1 MSDRLASDV
10 RAFVLALTLRGT
22 HMADDQPLGTA
33 QARPS
38 GTTYWNEAP
47 APDVEIPT
55 RIGETAGSTKPV
67 GREVSLR
74 AFLSISVAIT
84 GVLENDLPARIEQTL
99 PTGEKQP
106 LYEIFYDRVRAAYP
120 TELVRLLQLWVR
132 LDPSQPDAASK
143 LAAELGKTGDAA
155 LALRLAA
162 RQIAKIWFLS
172 TIDDPQAAL
181 DKEKGTSRSQLGGG
195 LGQYQLAVIF
205 PLIGAPVSGYSN
217 LPHGYWSEQPASFF
231 K

>member
-1 MSDRLASDV
+1 
-10 RAFVLALTLRGT
+10 
-22 HMADDQPLGTA
+22 MADDRPLGTA
-33 QARPS
+33 QDHPSETAR
-38 GTTYWNEAP
+38 WNEAP
-47 APDVEIPT
+47 PPDVDIPT

-67 GREVSLR
+67 GREASLR
-74 AFLSISVAIT
+74 AFLSISAAIT
-84 GVLENDLPARIEQTL
+84 GVPESELPARIEQTL
-99 PTGEKQP
+99 PTGERQP

-132 LDPSQPDAASK
+132 LDPSQPDAAGK
-143 LAAELGKTGDAA
+143 LAAELGKSGDAA
-155 LALRLAA
+155 LALRMAA

-172 TIDDPQAAL
+172 TIDDPQAGL

-195 LGQYQLAVIF
+195 LGQYQLAVIY

-217 LPHGYWSEQPASFF
+217 LPHGYWSEHPASFF